1 MSSAARDA
9 VLQQY
14 CKELKMPAVLREC
27 PRLSRQARDGGWPY
41 EDFLR
46 ELLEAELTSPPRGI

>member
-14 CKELKMPAVLREC
+14 CKELKMPTVLREC
-27 PRLSRQARDGGWPY
+27 PRLARQARDGGWPY

-46 ELLEAELTSPPRGI
+46 ELLESTGFW